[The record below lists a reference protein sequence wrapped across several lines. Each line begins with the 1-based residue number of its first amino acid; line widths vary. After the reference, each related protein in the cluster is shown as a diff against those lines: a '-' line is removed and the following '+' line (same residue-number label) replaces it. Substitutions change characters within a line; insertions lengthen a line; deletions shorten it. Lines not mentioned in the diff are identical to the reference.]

1 MKSKSPILV
10 IENYQFFLKSNYLFE
25 SWWIKF
31 LYFIKV
37 RLFRAYCK
45 DVTREFLFLL
55 PIREDFIEWLKK
67 LDSMKIAIHLGKQFP
82 EELKVMLLDKF
93 SFLKK
98 HAVKGESQHLFFLKG
113 SIDHPLIF
121 KNEGK
126 KQEQVSDDKKPPF
139 PMFIGYQS
147 RVFLKVKSF
156 IKAIRCQQ
164 YIKNIL
170 ILVPLVASHNIFDM
184 DKLSMALI
192 AFFAFS
198 FSASTIYVMNDLFD
212 LFDDRKH
219 PTKKNR
225 PLASGDISIQTS
237 LFTIPVLLCLSI
249 FLASLVSNQFVI
261 LVFGYL
267 LLNLLY
273 TLFFKRIPIFDIILL
288 SNMYTYR
295 LIIGSE
301 ATDIQLSFWLLGF
314 SFFLFLSLAVIKR
327 YKELFYLREQTSSTK
342 SENSRGYRIVDMSI
356 LLNMGMTSGAIA
368 VLVFSLYINS
378 PDIQLLYTHPEYLW
392 VACPFMLLW
401 IASLWLATVRN
412 EMSDDPIIYAL
423 TNKKSLFLIA
433 ICGLILMQAT

>member
-1 MKSKSPILV
+1 
-10 IENYQFFLKSNYLFE
+10 
-25 SWWIKF
+25 
-31 LYFIKV
+31 
-37 RLFRAYCK
+37 
-45 DVTREFLFLL
+45 
-55 PIREDFIEWLKK
+55 
-67 LDSMKIAIHLGKQFP
+67 
-82 EELKVMLLDKF
+82 
-93 SFLKK
+93 
-98 HAVKGESQHLFFLKG
+98 
-113 SIDHPLIF
+113 
-121 KNEGK
+121 
-126 KQEQVSDDKKPPF
+126 
-139 PMFIGYQS
+139 MFIGYQS

-301 ATDIQLSFWLLGF
+301 ATDIPLSFWLLGF

-378 PDIQLLYTHPEYLW
+378 PDIQLLYDHPEYLW

-433 ICGLILMQAT
+433 ICGLILMKAT